1 MKKDLHFV
9 GKYIKKRGRLE
20 FASLSSSK
28 QYELFIAHIP
38 EGQIVECFYEATHDD
53 GTLPQLAK
61 LHVMIR
67 ELSLHVGETV
77 ENMKLLVKDKAG
89 LCIVREVSGK
99 EYFLAKSFGECSR
112 EELSLAIQAAIE
124 IGQQVNCLV
133 H

>member
-1 MKKDLHFV
+1 MVHS
-9 GKYIKKRGRLE
+9 GKYKKERGLLKPLTL
-20 FASLSSSK
+20 AGMK
-28 QYELFIAHIP
+28 QYEKYVSDLPDGA
-38 EGQIVECFYEATHDD
+38 IVEFFYEMQHDD

-67 ELSLHVGETV
+67 ELATHIGETV

-89 LCIVREVSGK
+89 LCISRELSGK

-124 IGQQVNCLV
+124 IGNQVNCPV
-133 H
+133 G